1 MGVVTSVFGAV
12 IEDIKKVAQRRCDY
26 IELVFFPARVQGNDA
41 IEDLCAGLDY
51 FSASD
56 VDAVIVARG
65 GGSFEELNP
74 FNSEQVVR
82 AVARCSVPVISAV
95 GHETDFT
102 LCDFAADIRASTP
115 SVAAEMVTADNV
127 KLALFELS
135 RKMSAAVTN
144 KLSGVFLF
152 SRETAGRLI
161 AGLSAKELKLKNFYC
176 NVGLRLLGGTEKR
189 SLPQSLLLRRFRA
202 I

>member
-1 MGVVTSVFGAV
+1 MPENKKSLPRFCFKVGVVTSVFGAV

-41 IEDLCAGLDY
+41 VEDLCAGLDY

-152 SRETAGRLI
+152 SRETAGRLNCRTF
-161 AGLSAKELKLKNFYC
+161 G
-176 NVGLRLLGGTEKR
+176 KR
-189 SLPQSLLLRRFRA
+189 IEA
-202 I
+202 

>member
-65 GGSFEELNP
+65 GG
-74 FNSEQVVR
+74 
-82 AVARCSVPVISAV
+82 A
-95 GHETDFT
+95 
-102 LCDFAADIRASTP
+102 
-115 SVAAEMVTADNV
+115 
-127 KLALFELS
+127 
-135 RKMSAAVTN
+135 
-144 KLSGVFLF
+144 
-152 SRETAGRLI
+152 
-161 AGLSAKELKLKNFYC
+161 
-176 NVGLRLLGGTEKR
+176 RLL
-189 SLPQSLLLRRFRA
+189 LP
-202 I
+202 